1 MVSGEFGV
9 VEWTPGWED
18 NFDQLAGR
26 LLVPPVVR
34 SLLYSQVRL
43 PRASDDDFS
52 LVLSIYFYF
61 SFHGHAM
68 LSCLT
73 REMLIH
79 DTYIDAQFAITLLP
93 GPGFGAPVGG

>member
-43 PRASDDDFS
+43 PR
-52 LVLSIYFYF
+52 
-61 SFHGHAM
+61 
-68 LSCLT
+68 T
-73 REMLIH
+73 R
-79 DTYIDAQFAITLLP
+79 
-93 GPGFGAPVGG
+93 

>member
-34 SLLYSQVRL
+34 SLLYSQAR
-43 PRASDDDFS
+43 RARVAYSGVLYLETSYKAHDIFSAFS
-52 LVLSIYFYF
+52 LRKF
-61 SFHGHAM
+61 G
-68 LSCLT
+68 
-73 REMLIH
+73 
-79 DTYIDAQFAITLLP
+79 TLLP
-93 GPGFGAPVGG
+93 GPSFGARVGRYDLSQVGL